1 MSTTTMVVLPVTNRE
16 YVEVK
21 PGAMIPVIALVGRPN
36 VGKSTLF
43 NRLTRS
49 RNALV
54 ADVAGLTRDRQYGPC
69 EMNGRE
75 CILIDTGGI
84 TNDAIGIDEAML
96 KQSRAAIEEC
106 DLAVLIVDGRAG
118 LTPVDTEVLQSLRVG
133 HKPFM
138 LVVNKADGG
147 DEEQMLSD
155 FHQLGVA
162 DMLAISAAHGR
173 GISTLKDEILRHFPE
188 EETADVEGADDDA
201 EDDQARRVKV
211 AVVGRPNVGK
221 STLVNRILGEERV
234 VVFDMPGTTR
244 DSIFIDFERE
254 EKRYTLIDTA
264 GVRRRRS
271 VSEAIEKFSIVK
283 TLQAIAESNVALVLI
298 DAQEGIVEQDI
309 HLLGQVIDSGKSLII
324 VCNKWDGLDSDHKQ
338 RIKDELDRR
347 LIFAQFAEVFYI
359 SALHGSN
366 VGLLYGAIDRAFRS
380 ALTKL
385 PTNRLTRILEDA
397 VQSHSPPMINGRRIK
412 LRYAHPGGSNPPV
425 IVVHGNQTER
435 VPDHYKR
442 YLENIFRRELK
453 LVGTPLRVEFVT
465 TENPFAGRKNTL
477 TPRQE
482 IKRKRMMKHIKKRS
496 R

>member
-1 MSTTTMVVLPVTNRE
+1 
-16 YVEVK
+16 
-21 PGAMIPVIALVGRPN
+21 MIPVIALVGRPN

-54 ADVAGLTRDRQYGPC
+54 ADIAGLTRDRQYGTC
-69 EMNGRE
+69 EINGRE

-84 TNDAIGIDEAML
+84 TNDEVGIDAEML
-96 KQSRAAIEEC
+96 KQSRAAIDEC

-118 LTPVDTEVLQSLRVG
+118 LTPVDREVLQSLRVTD
-133 HKPFM
+133 KPFL

-147 DEEQMLSD
+147 DEEQLMSD

-162 DMLAISAAHGR
+162 DMLAISASHGR
-173 GISTLKDEILRHFPE
+173 GISTLKDEIIARFPE
-188 EETADVEGADDDA
+188 PEADAFAAPEGEEGEEDEEGD
-201 EDDQARRVKV
+201 EGETGQRRVRV

-221 STLVNRILGEERV
+221 STLVNRILGEDRV

-244 DSIFIDFERE
+244 DSIYIDFERE
-254 EKRYTLIDTA
+254 DKRYTLIDTA

-271 VSEAIEKFSIVK
+271 VHEAIEKFSIVK
-283 TLQAIAESNVALVLI
+283 TLQAIAEANIVLVLI
-298 DAQEGIVEQDI
+298 DAREGLVEQDI
-309 HLLGQVIDSGKSLII
+309 SLLGQVIDSGRSLII
-324 VCNKWDGLDSDHKQ
+324 VCNKWDGLDPHHKQ

-347 LIFAQFAEVFYI
+347 LVFAEFAEVFYI

-366 VGLLYGAIDRAFRS
+366 VGLLYGAIERAYRS
-380 ALTKL
+380 ALKKL

-435 VPDHYKR
+435 VPDHYRR

-453 LVGTPLRVEFVT
+453 LVGTPLRVDFVT
-465 TENPFAGRKNTL
+465 TENPYAGRKNTL

-482 IKRKRMMKHIKKRS
+482 MKRKRMMKHIKKRS